1 MAEKLN
7 LARIKKFGDNFE
19 ISVNPDLAL
28 KFKNGDIRD
37 VRECLQSEQVYSD
50 ANKALVIPSAKL
62 LEVFKTDD
70 PLKVA
75 EIIIKEGEIQLTS
88 DHRAKERDQN
98 LRKLIDMVHK
108 QAIDPQSGLPH
119 PATRIEAA
127 LEEGKIR
134 LDNNKSVEDQF
145 DDIIT
150 KLRPIIPLKIEQR
163 TLQVTIPSNDVGK
176 TNSIIRNG
184 SKILGE
190 DWRTDGSWSVKV
202 EIPAGFQEEF
212 IDKLNSITSGQVV
225 VDVLEN

>member
-7 LARIKKFGDNFE
+7 LARIKKFGENFE

-28 KFKNGDIRD
+28 KFKQGEIRD
-37 VRECLQSEQVYSD
+37 VRECLLSEQIYSD

-62 LEVFKTDD
+62 QEVFKTDD
-70 PLKVA
+70 PLRVA

-88 DHRAKERDQN
+88 DHRAKEREQKLN
-98 LRKLIDMVHK
+98 KLIHMISK
-108 QAIDPQSGLPH
+108 QAVDPQSGLPH
-119 PATRIEAA
+119 PPARIEAA

-134 LDNNKSVEDQF
+134 LDENKSVEAQF
-145 DDIIT
+145 DDIVA
-150 KLRPIIPLKIEQR
+150 KLRPIIPISIEQKV
-163 TLQVTIPSNDVGK
+163 LNVVIPASFVGK
-176 TNSIIRNG
+176 ANGLIRGN

-190 DWRTDGSWSVKV
+190 DWRSDGSWSVKV

-225 VDVLEN
+225 VEVMES

>member
-7 LARIKKFGDNFE
+7 LARIKKFGENFE
-19 ISVNPDLAL
+19 ISVDPDLAL
-28 KFKNGDIRD
+28 KFKQGEIRD
-37 VRECLQSEQVYSD
+37 VRECLQSEQIYSD

-62 LEVFKTDD
+62 QEIFKTDD

-88 DHRAKERDQN
+88 DHRAKEREQKLN
-98 LRKLIDMVHK
+98 KLIHLISK

-119 PATRIEAA
+119 PPNRIEAA

-134 LDNNKSVEDQF
+134 LDDNKSVEEQF
-145 DDIIT
+145 DDIVA

-163 TLQVTIPSNDVGK
+163 ILNVVIPASFVGK
-176 TNSIIRNG
+176 ANNLIRSN
-184 SKILGE
+184 KVLGE
-190 DWRTDGSWSVKV
+190 DWRTDGSWAVKV
-202 EIPAGFQEEF
+202 EIPAGYQEEF

-225 VDVLEN
+225 VEVLES